1 MTEAYLLGRVLLS
14 FGENQDAESI
24 VGELSAAA
32 FDGAG
37 GLWVSSDELS
47 SGRITLSRLE
57 PDGELSFSNHQQF
70 DLREYID
77 LPADGEE
84 KTEAD
89 IEGLDVADGY
99 LWFTGSHSSKRSRP
113 KGKNREKDLERLAR
127 VEREANR
134 FLLGRVPLVDGT
146 PAASATSAKSLG
158 EKLNAGRLTD
168 GEGGNALVEALLA
181 DQHLGP
187 FLRTVHGSDGRDTV
201 LPLASKENGFD
212 VEGLTVF
219 GKRLFLGLR
228 GPVLRGWATLLEM
241 EPQEE
246 APGRLGLAMVSKSER
261 RYNKHFLDLAGLGIR
276 ELMRDGDDLL
286 ILAGPTM
293 TLQGALRVY
302 RLRDAIDLGNDSIT
316 STDGGRLEPLFDLPS
331 LPDGDNAEGCALHRW
346 FSEPGLLVVYDGP
359 VPLRRPR
366 LGAVYAD
373 VFRLPR

>member
-70 DLREYID
+70 ELRDYID

-113 KGKNREKDLERLAR
+113 KGKNRDKDLERLAR

-134 FLLGRVPLVDGT
+134 FLLGRIPLVEGT
-146 PAASATSAKSLG
+146 PAASGTSVNSLG
-158 EKLNAGRLTD
+158 GNLNAARLAD
-168 GEGGNALVEALLA
+168 GEGGNALVEALR
-181 DQHLGP
+181 DDPHLGP
-187 FLRTVHGSDGRDTV
+187 FLRTVHGADGSDTV

-212 VEGLTVF
+212 IEGLAVF

-228 GPVLRGWATLLEM
+228 GPVLRGWATLLEL

-246 APGRLGLAMVSKSER
+246 APRRLGLAAVSQSEG
-261 RYNKHFLDLAGLGIR
+261 RYHKHFVDLAGLGIR

-302 RLRDAIDLGNDSIT
+302 RLRDASGLGNDSIT
-316 STDGGRLEPLFDLPS
+316 STDGGRLELLFDLPS
-331 LPDGDNAEGCALHRW
+331 VLDGDNAEGCALHKW
-346 FSEPGLLVVYDGP
+346 LSEPGLFVVYDGP
-359 VPLRRPR
+359 VTSRRPR
-366 LGAVYAD
+366 PGAVYAD

>member
-1 MTEAYLLGRVLLS
+1 MTEPYLLGRVLLS

-32 FDGAG
+32 FDGAA

-70 DLREYID
+70 ELRDFID

-113 KGKNREKDLERLAR
+113 KGKNRETDLERLAR

-134 FLLGRVPLVDGT
+134 FLLGRVPLVDGK
-146 PAASATSAKSLG
+146 PAASGMSVNSLG
-158 EKLNAGRLTD
+158 GNLNAARLTD
-168 GEGGNALVEALLA
+168 GEGGNALIEALR
-181 DQHLGP
+181 DDPHLGP
-187 FLRTVHGSDGRDTV
+187 FLRTIHGADGRDTL

-212 VEGLTVF
+212 VEGLALF
-219 GKRLFLGLR
+219 GRRLFLGLR

-246 APGRLGLAMVSKSER
+246 APQRLGLAAVSDGER
-261 RYNKHFLDLAGLGIR
+261 RYSKHFLDLAGLGIR
-276 ELMRDGDDLL
+276 ELLRDGDDLL

-302 RLRDAIDLGNDSIT
+302 RLRDAISLGNDSIT
-316 STDGGRLEPLFDLPS
+316 STDGGRLELLFDLPGG
-331 LPDGDNAEGCALHRW
+331 LDGDNAEGCALHKW
-346 FSEPGLLVVYDGP
+346 SGEPGVLVVYDGP
-359 VPLRRPR
+359 VPVRRPR
-366 LGAVYAD
+366 PGAVYAD